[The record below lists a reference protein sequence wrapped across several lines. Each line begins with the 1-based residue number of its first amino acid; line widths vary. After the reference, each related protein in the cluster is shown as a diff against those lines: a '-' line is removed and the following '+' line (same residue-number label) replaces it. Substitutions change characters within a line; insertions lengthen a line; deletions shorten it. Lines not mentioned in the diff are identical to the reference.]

1 MPGPTVGDE
10 AHREKVLTKWLLS
23 LSVVLAL
30 FEPYRTT
37 GVGSKTTHLLP
48 MGR

>member
-1 MPGPTVGDE
+1 MPSPTVGDE

-23 LSVVLAL
+23 LSVVLVL
-30 FEPYRTT
+30 LEPYRTA
-37 GVGSKTTHLLP
+37 GVGSETTHLFL